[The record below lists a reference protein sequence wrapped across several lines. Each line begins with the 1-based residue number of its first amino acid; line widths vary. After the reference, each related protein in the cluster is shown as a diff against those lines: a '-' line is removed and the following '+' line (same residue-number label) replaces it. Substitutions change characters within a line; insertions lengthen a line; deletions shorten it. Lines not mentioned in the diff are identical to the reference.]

1 MASASSSS
9 SKCSTPHKRRKAVP
23 EYWLFAVLWDL
34 ERPDLV
40 LFPTQ
45 EQAEAAA
52 LEYLRDNY
60 DAEEL
65 TTEIDGSVIPWLVQ
79 RVRLVT

>member
-1 MASASSSS
+1 M
-9 SKCSTPHKRRKAVP
+9 P

-40 LFPTQ
+40 LFPTR

-52 LEYLRDNY
+52 LGYLRDNY
-60 DAEEL
+60 DTEEL
-65 TTEIDGSVIPWLVQ
+65 VAEVAGEVIPWLVQ
-79 RVRLVT
+79 PVRLAG